1 MKIRMRS
8 PLRWVALASL
18 MGAGSMPAY
27 ANPEVIEML
36 SQGVWRSLV
45 TGGTNL
51 YDFPLTD
58 AGQQRLESFRLDQ
71 DPSLRCEPPG
81 MPRAFYH
88 LSPMD
93 FSFDGDLATIRYE
106 TMDVVRSIVIDGDP
120 APAGMPHS
128 PNGYSIGRWEGDAL
142 IIETTHLA
150 AGETTRDGYPKS
162 EAMTLRE
169 VIRVE
174 RRADGLY
181 LSESVT
187 LTDPENFR
195 EPFTTTNE
203 FVLEPD
209 WELLSFDCQ
218 PTEYE
223 R

>member
-1 MKIRMRS
+1 MD
-8 PLRWVALASL
+8 A
-18 MGAGSMPAY
+18 
-27 ANPEVIEML
+27 
-36 SQGVWRSLV
+36 QG
-45 TGGTNL
+45 
-51 YDFPLTD
+51 
-58 AGQQRLESFRLDQ
+58 
-71 DPSLRCEPPG
+71 
-81 MPRAFYH
+81 
-88 LSPMD
+88 
-93 FSFDGDLATIRYE
+93 FDGDLATIRYE